1 MVVCQSKKF
10 SKIVWRT
17 TIENTVILFI
27 LGINFF
33 IFFATK
39 KILIRQIWI
48 RFYLKKKYNYYVL
61 KQEKKNK
68 LFIIELYKFITK
80 SSLIYIFK
88 FYIY

>member
-17 TIENTVILFI
+17 IIENTVILFI

-48 RFYLKKKYNYYVL
+48 RFYLKKN
-61 KQEKKNK
+61 
-68 LFIIELYKFITK
+68 IIIMY
-80 SSLIYIFK
+80 
-88 FYIY
+88 